1 VLYLAEVQKPKSG
14 FNISGRSKAELKLL
28 ACQRSEQNWS
38 AIPGEELVAAPDE
51 ATNYNP
57 GVLVL
62 VDMNANRQIQS
73 QLRDAGKHLVG
84 ILQNLSRQIEKYK
97 KEADEIESWR
107 QSLSLQSQQLQL
119 RQEEIYGREEDLE
132 HTRAELDRLTQEA
145 QALESTLEQHEQSR
159 QELAAQWEQLRDK
172 EQHLDRLQQSMGGAL
187 SAQQVD
193 EIRAALYQLGGSA
206 RALDSQHLENTVAE
220 IEGQQELLTGHWQ
233 QLQHQQQH
241 AIETQAE
248 LDRQQQEIDRSK
260 QQLQILQTSLEETQT
275 AWEVQQ
281 HTLSMQQEYL
291 QRLTTR
297 INIEQDNY
305 QKIYLMSKGGQADIG
320 DVQIDL
326 EQLEAMEIGQL
337 ETIVAN
343 LQTEVDRSVHFV
355 HLEEEELQEKQVAI
369 DELQQAMS
377 IANEFDKLK
386 LEADLADE
394 RDGYNML
401 DHTLDGQRQTMRER
415 QTYLQIHLRVLRQR
429 QGHVPE
435 AADRSQME
443 WDAILR
449 LLDNQRQQQQSELT
463 QVETEIHNLR
473 YTIDQTKAKIEQQVE
488 AYLQE
493 SKQVQELERQHQLTK
508 QQSIELVAKI
518 DLYHELMQ
526 PLQDRIDALKR
537 QLGSLAD
544 AAEHRPESQEAMQ
557 QIESL
562 LNNLVHGLPMGN

>member
-1 VLYLAEVQKPKSG
+1 MLYLAEVQKPKSG

-145 QALESTLEQHEQSR
+145 QALEATLEQHEQSR
-159 QELAAQWEQLRDK
+159 QDLAAQWEQLREK
-172 EQHLDRLQQSMGGAL
+172 EQHLDRLQQSAGTSL
-187 SAQQVD
+187 SEQQVD
-193 EIRAALYQLGGSA
+193 EIRAALQQLGGTS
-206 RALDSQHLENTVAE
+206 RALDPQRLETTVTE
-220 IEGQQELLTGHWQ
+220 IEGQQELLNSHWQ
-233 QLQHQQQH
+233 QLQLQQQRT
-241 AIETQAE
+241 IETQSE

-260 QQLQILQTSLEETQT
+260 QQLQTLQTSLEETQT

-326 EQLEAMEIGQL
+326 EQLESMEIGQL
-337 ETIVAN
+337 ETIVAT

-355 HLEEEELQEKQVAI
+355 HLEEEELQEKQAAI
-369 DELQQAMS
+369 DELQQAMLV
-377 IANEFDKLK
+377 ANEFDKLK

-415 QTYLQIHLRVLRQR
+415 QTYLQIHTRVLRHR

-463 QVETEIHNLR
+463 QMETEIQNLR
-473 YTIDQTKAKIEQQVE
+473 HTIDQTKAKIEQQVE

-493 SKQVQELERQHQLTK
+493 SKQVQTLERQHQLTQ
-508 QQSIELVAKI
+508 QQSIELVATI
-518 DLYHELMQ
+518 ALYQELMQ
-526 PLQDRIDALKR
+526 PLQDRIDAFKR

-544 AAEHRPESQEAMQ
+544 AAEHQPESQAAMQ